1 MDGRSR
7 TVATH
12 RGMPPRDIAGPKL
25 PWFRRMV
32 PEKLFYVPVGLLW
45 GALAL
50 RYGSLTL
57 PTAANPHMDV
67 GGLWGESKSQGLAL
81 AGPAASGWIARFVVV
96 RLLREGAGEGEG
108 AGRALKAMRAAGL
121 AFPIVA
127 KPDVGYQS
135 WGVERIEDAAGLA
148 GYVARFPAGETF
160 ILQELVPHDGEA
172 AVFYVREPGRARG
185 RIFSMA
191 LVYFPHVVGDGRSTL
206 RELVLADEALAPKAA
221 LHLER
226 MADRLD
232 AVPPEG
238 RILRLAFAG
247 SIRLGAT
254 YRDCRDLVTPALE
267 RRIDEIA
274 RDVPEFHFGRFDLR
288 FSSLDRLQAG
298 EDFRIV
304 EINGAG
310 AEALHIWDP
319 RTTLR
324 DAYRTLARQFA
335 LLFAIGDANRGRGF
349 HPVGPRAMLWR
360 LRRQERLRRRY
371 PPGA

>member
-1 MDGRSR
+1 
-7 TVATH
+7 
-12 RGMPPRDIAGPKL
+12 MPPRDLAGPKV
-25 PWFRRMV
+25 PWFRRV
-32 PEKLFYVPVGLLW
+32 IPEKLFYVPIGLLW

-57 PTAANPHMDV
+57 PTAANPRMDV

-81 AGPAASGWIARFVVV
+81 AGPVASGWIARFVVV
-96 RLLREGAGEGEG
+96 RLRHEPVGIE
-108 AGRALKAMRAAGL
+108 AGRALRAMEAAGL

-148 GYVARFPAGETF
+148 GYIARFPAGETF

-172 AVFYVREPGRARG
+172 AIFYVRDPDMAVG

-206 RELVLADEALAPKAA
+206 RELILADEALAHKAE

-232 AVPPEG
+232 TVLPEG
-238 RILRLAFAG
+238 RTLRLAFAG

-254 YRDCRDLVTPALE
+254 YRDCRDLVTPELE

-324 DAYRTLARQFA
+324 GAYRTLVRQFM
-335 LLFAIGDANRGRGF
+335 LLFATGAANRDRGF
-349 HPVGPRAMLWR
+349 RPVGPRVMLRR